1 MCFYH
6 FKIVIELFLMC
17 QQYYLIQSIFTYIWR
32 PILKQAKQK
41 SLLLLP
47 GLENV
52 EIMEESSGPYSDMVG
67 WGGGVFVYFYVMIE
81 WFIGYQCNFKKDR
94 SLRLTEEI
102 KPEQKSSTT

>member
-1 MCFYH
+1 
-6 FKIVIELFLMC
+6 MC

-67 WGGGVFVYFYVMIE
+67 WGGAFLFTFMWCLSDLLDISVTL
-81 WFIGYQCNFKKDR
+81 KR
-94 SLRLTEEI
+94 TEA
-102 KPEQKSSTT
+102 

>member
-6 FKIVIELFLMC
+6 FKIVIELFLKC

-52 EIMEESSGPYSDMVG
+52 EIMEESSGPYSDMVS
-67 WGGGVFVYFYVMIE
+67 WGRGVFVYFYMMFE
-81 WFIGYQCNFKKDR
+81 WFIGYHCNFKQDR
-94 SLRLTEEI
+94 SLRLIEEI